1 VSNPDPHDAHDH
13 DHDHDQFTPERLDDR
28 ARIATVMA
36 TYARCADLNR
46 PEQLAATFADDGR
59 VSYHPGVWIEGRAGI
74 AAALRE
80 SLARFQRTSH
90 HLGNLEITFHGT
102 DGATA
107 QSTVIAWH
115 RRNDGS
121 EWTLFGRYV
130 DRWVRQDGEWLIA
143 ERVLRA
149 AGATG
154 RDDSELAR
162 LGRAPATGA

>member
-1 VSNPDPHDAHDH
+1 VSNPDPHDAH

-46 PEQLAATFADDGR
+46 PEEQAATFAEDGR
-59 VSYHPGVWIEGRAGI
+59 VSYHPGVWIEGRARI

-90 HLGNLEITFHGT
+90 HLGNLEITFEGT
-102 DGATA
+102 DSATA

-130 DRWVRQDGEWLIA
+130 DRWVRQDRGWLIA
-143 ERVLRA
+143 ERVLQV